1 MKKQLLLTRMLLLVA
16 LLVGSVSAWA
26 TVPDNPK
33 WVATAIGSISDNAT
47 VIILSSS
54 NVALPSTTASSSP
67 EKVSCTVTTTAGV
80 TTITPPTGKTIQ
92 NLAWTFKK
100 VVDNNKTYYKFYQ
113 EGSSTIRL
121 YLTGT
126 SSNTALRVGD
136 ASSSNDKFVM
146 GSGGKLLKVS
156 TASRYVGPYSSGSDW
171 RTYDSETAKNYDGA
185 TLTFYVLQA
194 AVETHKLTFS
204 ATNGSITAKDAED
217 ATVVTNSDVE
227 EGANLTITAVP
238 AAGYK
243 FVQWSKTGEGASIGN
258 TTANPTTFTMGTTDA
273 TLTAEFDEDDTEYTI
288 TIDPSIEN
296 GSIIASANKAL
307 SGTEITLTPSA
318 DSGYRFVSWNVT
330 DAGSNTITVTN
341 NKFNMPG
348 SNVTVSATFAK
359 EYDITITPSENGEV
373 TSDVAKAI
381 SGETVTLTI
390 TPAMNYS
397 LNTISVKDADEGDVA
412 LSGTG
417 NTRTFTMPA
426 KAVTVTATFNIPK
439 GSFANPY
446 TVDEIIGSSI
456 SGNKYVRGY
465 IVGDLTNKTYSVNTK
480 GTFADSNLAL
490 AKTPSANDNTFDD
503 RDDVIAIQ
511 LPDKNIIKVNNKMST
526 HSYLIGKEAIVYG
539 SVEDYFGRK
548 GVKSTKLILTNN
560 VMTLKDFGESSASD
574 IPGYSVDGNILYYTN
589 SSVAGKNIIKETSDG
604 TCSTTSAIK
613 ITEGDPFRVLSD
625 VTVPSIENS
634 RVIPASEDAYTWY
647 EPYNYTL
654 AAGNGTAYSFT
665 GVSGTTLQFTA
676 IGSTTLTA
684 NTPYLIVPTADVDAS
699 VATEVTLKATPAT
712 DATGAT
718 EGDWTFKGTYTGMTA
733 AEAAAANVY
742 GLNAG
747 NKWLYF
753 TGSEGFGMPPFR
765 AYMVNA
771 SGHAKIMESILDTDT
786 KEEQEVTAIE
796 LINKDGSENRIYTLD
811 GKYVGTKSEVLSKGM
826 YIVNGKKFIV
836 K

>member
-100 VVDNNKTYYKFYQ
+100 VTENNNTYYKFYQ

-243 FVQWSKTGEGASIGN
+243 FVQWSKTGEGASIEN

-273 TLTAEFDEDDTEYTI
+273 TLTAEFEEDDTEYTI

-318 DSGYRFVSWNVT
+318 NSGYRFVSWNVT

-390 TPAMNYS
+390 TPATNYS

-456 SGNKYVRGY
+456 SGNKYVIGY
-465 IVGDLTNKTYSVNTK
+465 IVGDLSNNTSSVNTK
-480 GTFADSNLAL
+480 SFADSNLAL
-490 AKTPSANDNTFDD
+490 ATTPAANSTTFNN
-503 RDDVIAIQ
+503 RNDVIVVE
-511 LPDKNIIKVNNKMST
+511 LPNDITRVNNKMST
-526 HSYLIGKEAIVYG
+526 HTYLIGKEAIVYG
-539 SVEDYFGRK
+539 SVQDYFGRK

-560 VMTLKDFGESSASD
+560 VMTLKSFGESSTSD
-574 IPGYSVDGNILYYTN
+574 IPGYSADGNILYYTN
-589 SSVAGKNIIKETSDG
+589 SNVTGKNIIKEESG
-604 TCSTTSAIK
+604 GSCSTTSAIK
-613 ITEGDPFRVLSD
+613 ITEGEPFRVLSD

-634 RVIPASEDAYTWY
+634 RVILAAEDAYTWY

-654 AAGNGTAYSFT
+654 AVEKGTAYSFT
-665 GVSGTTLQFTA
+665 GVSGSTLQFTA
-676 IGSTTLTA
+676 TGSTTLTA
-684 NTPYLIVPTADVDAS
+684 NTPYLIVPKADVDAS
-699 VATEVTLKATPAT
+699 VATTVTLKATPAA
-712 DATGAT
+712 DT
-718 EGDWTFKGTYTGMTA
+718 ESGEYGDWTFKGTYTGMTA

-796 LINKDGSENRIYTLD
+796 LINNDGSESRIYTLD

>member
-47 VIILSSS
+47 VIILSNS
-54 NVALPSTTASSSP
+54 NVALPSTTSTSASP
-67 EKVSCTVTTTAGV
+67 AKKTCTVSTTAGV
-80 TTITPPTGKTIQ
+80 TTITPPAGTTIQ
-92 NLAWTFKK
+92 DLAWAFKK
-100 VVDNNKTYYKFYQ
+100 VVENNKTYYKFYQ

-185 TLTFYVLQA
+185 TLTFYVLKA
-194 AVETHKLTFS
+194 AVETHKLIFS
-204 ATNGSITAKDAED
+204 ATNGSITAKDAGD

-273 TLTAEFDEDDTEYTI
+273 TLIAEFEEDDTEYTI

-318 DSGYRFVSWNVT
+318 NSGYRFVSWNVT

-390 TPAMNYS
+390 TPATNYS

-456 SGNKYVRGY
+456 SGSKYVIGY
-465 IVGDLTNKTYSVNTK
+465 IVGDLSNNTSSVNTK
-480 GTFADSNLAL
+480 SFADSNLAL
-490 AKTPSANDNTFDD
+490 ATTPDLNSTSFNN
-503 RDDVIAIQ
+503 RSDVIAVELKDDITR
-511 LPDKNIIKVNNKMST
+511 KNNKMST

-539 SVEDYFGRK
+539 SVQDYFGKK

-589 SSVAGKNIIKETSDG
+589 SSVAGKNIIKETSNG
-604 TCSTTSAIK
+604 NCSTTSAIK
-613 ITEGDPFRVLSD
+613 ITEGEPFRVLSD

-647 EPYNYTL
+647 EPYNYIL
-654 AAGNGTAYSFT
+654 AAENGTAYSFT
-665 GVSGTTLQFTA
+665 GVNGSTLQFTA
-676 IGSTTLTA
+676 TGSTTLTA
-684 NTPYLIVPTADVDAS
+684 NTPYLIVPTTDVDAS

-796 LINKDGSENRIYTLD
+796 LINNNGSESRIYTLD